1 MMQQRIKLLDPA
13 LINQIAAGEVIE
25 RPAAAVKE
33 LVENA
38 IDAGSTQIEVSLR
51 DGGRTLIQV
60 IDNGFGMN
68 PEDLALCIE
77 RHATSKLSTGDLFNI
92 HSFGFRGE
100 ALPSIGSISRL
111 TIISKPQ
118 NQDMAWQLGVEGG
131 IKSDLVPTSYPNGT
145 RVIIRDLFY
154 ATPARLKFLK
164 SPTTELG
171 HCTDYLNRLALAHPS
186 IEFTLKEGNRVI
198 FHYPSCATFPE
209 RLKVVLGNEFTEN
222 CRQVTAIRDHMEIN
236 GWISLPTYNSSQ
248 STEQYLFVNDRPIK
262 DKSLSAAIRVA
273 YQDFLP
279 SNRYPSLAVFLK
291 IDPAEVDVNV
301 HPAKAEVRFREA
313 QVVRGLLI
321 SALKQT
327 LNESTRETSTHLASE
342 AVAILRGSNTQI
354 GIEKRNYPSFS
365 STSSIPLQ
373 GRISSVYAGNSYQAK
388 TFANEAIN
396 IASKAFEDEI
406 PDLSEENS
414 YPLGLAKAQLHKTYI
429 ISEKSDSFVI
439 VDQHAAHERLVYEK
453 MKEQYQE
460 NTLRSQTLLLP
471 EMVTLT
477 ENDINFLT
485 PYLDELKRLGIGI
498 EIFGTN
504 SLVIRQIPALLSGI
518 DVASMIRDLI
528 ADLKELGTSYSLTEN
543 LHEILSTLACHS
555 SIRAGKTMSIP
566 EMNALLRQME
576 NTPHSGQCNH
586 GRPTYIELKKE
597 DIEKLFGRR

>member
-1 MMQQRIKLLDPA
+1 MQQRIKLLDLG

-33 LVENA
+33 LVENS
-38 IDAGSTQIEVSLR
+38 IDAGATKIEVSLR

-60 IDNGFGMN
+60 IDNGYGMN
-68 PEDLALCIE
+68 PEDLTLCVE
-77 RHATSKLSTGDLFNI
+77 RHATSKLNTGDLFNI

-100 ALPSIGSISRL
+100 ALPSIGSVSRL
-111 TIISKPQ
+111 SIISKPQ
-118 NQDMAWQLGVEGG
+118 GQETAFQLDVEGG
-131 IKSDLVPTSYPNGT
+131 VKSDLTPASYPFGT
-145 RVIIRDLFY
+145 RVVIRDLFY

-171 HCTDYLNRLALAHPS
+171 HSTDYLNRLALAHPS
-186 IEFTLKEGNRVI
+186 IEFTLKEGSRVV

-209 RLKVVLGNEFTEN
+209 RLKAVLGREFSEN
-222 CRQVTAIRDHMEIN
+222 SRQVTAIRDHMEIN

-291 IDPAEVDVNV
+291 IDPSEVDVNV

-313 QVVRGLLI
+313 QVIRGLFI

-327 LNESTRETSTHLASE
+327 LHETTHETSAHLARD
-342 AVAILRGSNTQI
+342 AVAILRDSSTQA
-354 GIEKRNYPSFS
+354 GIVKKNYPAAFS
-365 STSSIPLQ
+365 AAQSIPLQ
-373 GRISSVYAGNSYQAK
+373 GRISSVYGSGNYQARA
-388 TFANEAIN
+388 FIDEAASIVNE
-396 IASKAFEDEI
+396 SFQDETEED
-406 PDLSEENS
+406 L

-429 ISEKSDSFVI
+429 IAEKNDSLVI

-460 NTLRSQTLLLP
+460 NKIRSQTLLLP
-471 EMVTLT
+471 EIINLT
-477 ENDINFLT
+477 ENDIHLLT
-485 PYLDELKRLGIGI
+485 PYLEELERLGIGI
-498 EIFGTN
+498 EVFGTN
-504 SLVIRQIPALLSGI
+504 SLVIRQIPALLSGV
-518 DVASMIRDLI
+518 DVASMIKDLI
-528 ADLKELGTSYSLTEN
+528 ADLKELGTSYSLTEK
-543 LHEILSTLACHS
+543 LHEVLSTLACHS

-586 GRPTYIELKKE
+586 GRPTYIELQKD